1 MILTWCSYDVR
12 TVKGRGKEAVKPT
25 SVLDYN
31 QCLGGVDL
39 EDQLLHSYL
48 IERKRMDM
56 LYIKLLH
63 RLLNKIPNSL
73 MIYRNNVA
81 KIIDQ
86 LSLRI
91 KLVEELFVKY
101 AMC

>member
-1 MILTWCSYDVR
+1 MTSGLL
-12 TVKGRGKEAVKPT
+12 KEGAKKQ
-25 SVLDYN
+25 SNQLQCWDYN

-63 RLLNKIPNSL
+63 RLLNKILNSL

-91 KLVEELFVKY
+91 KLVEGLFVKY